1 MNPQE
6 LFQDVPFWHLITRL
20 GEAEILL
27 PAALLTAA
35 ALFARRRTRN
45 LALGW
50 VLMLSLAVTLT
61 TASKL
66 AFIGWGLGWAA
77 INFTGVSGHAMF
89 SSAIYPVLMLTLV
102 PGRSRRRW
110 QLSLALGCALALLVG
125 ISRLV
130 VGAHSP
136 SEVLAGWLLGG
147 AVTAATLAF
156 YETTALALRPIV
168 PALLLAW
175 VAVTPFQLH
184 ASQTHSL
191 VTRLALA
198 MSGHEAPFTRAE
210 LLRHSRHQS
219 T

>member
-125 ISRLV
+125 VSRIQ
-130 VGAHSP
+130 VGAHSW
-136 SEVLAGWLLGG
+136 SEVLVGMLLGG
-147 AVTAATLAF
+147 TVTALTLGWF
-156 YETTALALRPIV
+156 ETRALSINPVV
-168 PALLLAW
+168 PALLLVW
-175 VAVTPFQLH
+175 VAVSPFQVH

-191 VTRLALA
+191 VTRLALSL
-198 MSGHEAPFTRAE
+198 SGRGAPYTRAE
-210 LLRHSRHQS
+210 LLRHNRRERS
-219 T
+219 

>member
-1 MNPQE
+1 MNVSD
-6 LFQDVPFWHLITRL
+6 LSHAVPLWHLLTRL

-35 ALFARRRTRN
+35 ALAAREQTRK

-50 VLMLSLAVTLT
+50 MLLVAAAAVLT
-61 TASKL
+61 TASKV
-66 AFIGWGLGWAA
+66 AFIGWGLGLAA
-77 INFTGVSGHAMF
+77 LNFTGVSGHAMF
-89 SSAIYPVLMLTLV
+89 ASAIYPLLMVSCVSAATPL
-102 PGRSRRRW
+102 RRRMA
-110 QLSLALGCALALLVG
+110 LVLGCVLALVVA
-125 ISRLV
+125 ISRIE

-136 SEVLAGWLLGG
+136 SEVIAGLLLGG
-147 AVTAATLAF
+147 TASAIALGYMPPAPIAVRPLV
-156 YETTALALRPIV
+156 LALT
-168 PALLLAW
+168 LAW

-198 MSGHEAPFTRAE
+198 MSGHEAPYTRAE
-210 LLRHSRHQS
+210 LLRQLRQQN

>member
-1 MNPQE
+1 MNPSE
-6 LFQDVPFWHLITRL
+6 LFQDVSFWHLITRL

-27 PAALLTAA
+27 PAALLCAA
-35 ALFARRRTRN
+35 ALLARQRTRG

-50 VLMLSLAVTLT
+50 VLLLALAVTIT

-125 ISRLV
+125 ISRIQ

-136 SEVLAGWLLGG
+136 SEVLAGMVLGG
-147 AVTAATLAF
+147 TVTALTLVWF
-156 YETTALALRPIV
+156 ETRALSINPVV
-168 PALLLAW
+168 PALLLVW
-175 VAVTPFQLH
+175 VAVSPFQLH

-191 VTRLALA
+191 VTRLALSI
-198 MSGHEAPFTRAE
+198 SGRAAPYTRSE
-210 LLRHSRHQS
+210 LLRHSRHER